1 MLLLLQEVELFVKL
15 IILILFIGVHRELVW
30 FGLKAL
36 MLLRLFQ
43 PAHIGCCVNF
53 DIPFHLVDDLL
64 ALVVHRLQLIE
75 LFGEVSGRLLEVLL
89 LILIEIFIICGL
101 IVIIVFV
108 VVIIVIGWMTFAVLY
123 DVRR

>member
-1 MLLLLQEVELFVKL
+1 LFLLLFLLQEVEFFVKL
-15 IILILFIGVHRELVW
+15 VILILLIGVHRELVG

-43 PAHIGCCVNF
+43 PAQIGVNF

-75 LFGEVSGRLLEVLL
+75 LFGEVSRRLLEVLL
-89 LILIEIFIICGL
+89 LILVEILIIGC
-101 IVIIVFV
+101 IVIIVFI
-108 VVIIVIGWMTFAVLY
+108 VIILGGTFAVLY